1 MAGTLRRGQRR
12 AAVMLLT
19 PFAVLFVAVYIVPIC
34 YSIYQS
40 LLTVRRSGAYGV
52 ASDVFGG
59 MSNYNNAVHDTAFV
73 GSLGRMLLFG
83 VVQVPVMLCLALVV
97 ALLLDASKLP
107 GRSFFRT
114 SVFMPYAVP
123 SVLGAIM
130 WGFLYT
136 PGLSPVTDVL
146 HLNVLG
152 PHAILWGIANVVTWT
167 WTGYNALIIYSAL
180 QTIDPA
186 LYEAARIDGA
196 RGWQIALRVKV
207 PLVLPALVMTALFSI
222 VGTVQLFTEPMVLQP
237 VSTAITSTYTPNMA
251 AFTQAAANNYHYSAA
266 LAVILAVLTG
276 VLSFGLL
283 RITQRRSR

>member
-1 MAGTLRRGQRR
+1 VAGTLRRGQRR
-12 AAVMLLT
+12 AAAVLLT
-19 PFAVLFVAVYIVPIC
+19 PFAVLFAAVYIVPIC

-40 LLTVRRSGAYGV
+40 LLSVRRSGAYGT
-52 ASDVFGG
+52 AADVFGG
-59 MSNYNNAVHDTAFV
+59 LANYDTAVHDGAFV

-83 VVQVPVMLCLALVV
+83 VVQVPVMLVLALLI

-107 GRSFFRT
+107 GRGFFRT

-136 PGLSPVTDVL
+136 PGLSPVTDTL

-186 LYEAARIDGA
+186 LYEAARMDGA

-266 LAVILAVLTG
+266 LAVILAALTA
-276 VLSFGLL
+276 VLSFALL
-283 RITQRRSR
+283 RLTQRRSR